1 MNFSKKISSNIVLIK
16 GTPRIKKKIK
26 GRVLSLVQGASGNNN
41 YFHWMFDILPK
52 IKLCTEHYL
61 LKEIDFIYFKSLHNF
76 QKQALSILNI
86 DEDKILNSDLNRH
99 IQATELIVV
108 DHPWYHKGFILDQ
121 VQFLPTWIIQWL
133 RDVYLK
139 HGKRFDINDKI
150 YIDRS
155 E

>member
-1 MNFSKKISSNIVLIK
+1 
-16 GTPRIKKKIK
+16 
-26 GRVLSLVQGASGNNN
+26 
-41 YFHWMFDILPK
+41 MFDILPK

-155 E
+155 GGAKHCQFINETEINENPNAD